1 MTVLVLGVLAV
12 VLASLRLRLER
23 TTREAGEALGRLDVI
38 FSRSPVGLGFHGLD
52 GRFERINDRLAEING
67 IPTEDHFGRT
77 LAELLPD
84 LPEAHERIMRV
95 AETGVPEVEVELSG
109 ETPARPGV
117 EREWVA
123 SYWPVRSDGAPVG
136 VGTVV
141 FEVTERR
148 AAERALRTQTDR
160 YETLLT
166 ALSEVG
172 EGMVVLEDGRCVY
185 ANPAF
190 EQLSGYAFPELAA
203 MESVFD
209 LVAGEE
215 RDEARRRARLRLER
229 DVIDATYQVQIRRR
243 DGAAVLLEL
252 AGVPL
257 EIAGPPPRQQLVVVV
272 RDATARARAEAERE
286 RLLARAALMAE
297 ASSLFD
303 QSLDEERTLRTVAE
317 LCVRD
322 LADGCSDRPSVA
334 AGHGRVRSSASE
346 PRSWKPPAAIA
357 EVLRSGVSMEPD
369 HGLVVV
375 PLQRARARAGRA
387 RRGAVRDRG
396 RRRAGH
402 AARTSAGGRRSRSTT
417 RGSTPSARRS
427 RRRSSAPCSRPTC
440 R

>member
-1 MTVLVLGVLAV
+1 M
-12 VLASLRLRLER
+12 
-23 TTREAGEALGRLDVI
+23 
-38 FSRSPVGLGFHGLD
+38 
-52 GRFERINDRLAEING
+52 
-67 IPTEDHFGRT
+67 
-77 LAELLPD
+77 
-84 LPEAHERIMRV
+84 

-243 DGAAVLLEL
+243 DGAA
-252 AGVPL
+252 
-257 EIAGPPPRQQLVVVV
+257 
-272 RDATARARAEAERE
+272 RA
-286 RLLARAALMAE
+286 
-297 ASSLFD
+297 
-303 QSLDEERTLRTVAE
+303 
-317 LCVRD
+317 
-322 LADGCSDRPSVA
+322 
-334 AGHGRVRSSASE
+334 
-346 PRSWKPPAAIA
+346 
-357 EVLRSGVSMEPD
+357 
-369 HGLVVV
+369 
-375 PLQRARARAGRA
+375 ARAGRRA
-387 RRGAVRDRG
+387 ARDRRPPAPAAARRRGARRDG
-396 RRRAGH
+396 AGP
-402 AARTSAGGRRSRSTT
+402 A
-417 RGSTPSARRS
+417 
-427 RRRSSAPCSRPTC
+427 RRRSASGCSPAPR
-440 R
+440 